1 MGMANVAV
9 GETDN
14 CTPATFLAHIFSSHF
29 CSHPRHHT
37 TMTDVQCFIESID
50 KQDGH
55 QSYRRAIA
63 PKTMVPGQVISREE
77 PFATVLM
84 RTHAHKYCAHCFV
97 KFDQEGRPGKR
108 CTGGCEFTYYCG
120 RQCQSEHH
128 RTIHK
133 HTCKR
138 YATVVGQATQKYS
151 RGSSSDF
158 PFEDFMLARA
168 VYIVLCQRNGISV
181 KEHKLDGMLTDEILV
196 LCEGPADGAPTKEE
210 QLLASAVVDSFGF
223 EGNERAKATLFFTSL
238 LLKFRHNNFGIQNE
252 LQQVIASGMFP
263 RGAILNHSCDP
274 NCILTYE
281 GSKQIIT
288 TIRPVG
294 EGEEL
299 FHSYTDI
306 CQPTA
311 VRQES
316 LLKTYGFQCD
326 CGRCQGIGQWKH
338 IEAKLVGGNDLLS
351 IEDTKA
357 ISLSLLM
364 AEKMSS
370 DEEDDLQR
378 EYKMLRRALAIQTE
392 KLDRFN
398 VERYNTECLAMNVAL
413 LMGSEEALAHARAI
427 VDFLSFVCNERHP
440 LLLLQRRT
448 LSELEAVFGQ

>member
-1 MGMANVAV
+1 MRCMQRRTSPKALIFVSPV
-9 GETDN
+9 SPTRRMR
-14 CTPATFLAHIFSSHF
+14 TP
-29 CSHPRHHT
+29 T
-37 TMTDVQCFIESID
+37 TMTDVQCYFIESID

-84 RTHAHKYCAHCFV
+84 RTHAHKYCSHCFV
-97 KFDQEGRPGKR
+97 KFGDQGRPGKR

-128 RTIHK
+128 RAIHK

-138 YATVVGQATQKYS
+138 YASIVGQATQQYA
-151 RGSSSDF
+151 RGSGNSDF
-158 PFEDFMLARA
+158 PLEDFMLARA
-168 VYIVLCQRNGISV
+168 VYIVLCQQSGISV
-181 KEHKLDGMLTDEILV
+181 KEHEVDGLTPDEISA
-196 LCEGPADGAPTKEE
+196 LCEGPADSAPTKEE
-210 QLLASAVVDSFGF
+210 QLLASAVIDSFGF
-223 EGNERAKATLFFTSL
+223 KGDERAKATSFFTRL
-238 LLKFRHNNFGIQNE
+238 LLKFRNNNFGIQNE

-263 RGAILNHSCDP
+263 RGAILNHSCDA

-288 TIRPVG
+288 TIKPVS

-311 VRQES
+311 IRQES
-316 LLKTYGFQCD
+316 LSKTYSFRCD
-326 CGRCQGIGQWKH
+326 CVRCQGIGQWKH
-338 IEAKLVGGNDLLS
+338 IESKLVGGNDLLS

-364 AEKMSS
+364 AQKISSESS

-378 EYKMLRRALAIQTE
+378 EYKMLRRTLAIQAE

-427 VDFLSFVCNERHP
+427 VDFLAFVCNERHP